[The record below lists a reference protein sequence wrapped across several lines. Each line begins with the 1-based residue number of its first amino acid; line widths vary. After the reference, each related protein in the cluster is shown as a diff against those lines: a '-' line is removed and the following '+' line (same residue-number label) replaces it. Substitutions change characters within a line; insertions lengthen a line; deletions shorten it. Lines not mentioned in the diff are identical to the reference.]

1 MGISLLGQF
10 LSLPTTI
17 SDWGVTAVW
26 SSHLGESHQS
36 STRKKP
42 SWWWL
47 LRLLGWLLCCLVSW
61 LFLFCLLVC
70 LVLLICLTYP
80 KMKEIVTHFNVCNI
94 LCLYNNTKTDT
105 MIKLNIYLFKIL
117 RNVWQISCMYLN
129 ITFWINVFL
138 QYETAKQSC
147 KHCCRPETAFSL
159 LQCLTDGKFAEMTHR
174 APGRC
179 WRYSLFFQISEN
191 RKLWKVS
198 LCNISHICTWSI
210 SVLYLAL
217 PESTF

>member
-1 MGISLLGQF
+1 
-10 LSLPTTI
+10 
-17 SDWGVTAVW
+17 
-26 SSHLGESHQS
+26 
-36 STRKKP
+36 
-42 SWWWL
+42 
-47 LRLLGWLLCCLVSW
+47 
-61 LFLFCLLVC
+61 
-70 LVLLICLTYP
+70 
-80 KMKEIVTHFNVCNI
+80 
-94 LCLYNNTKTDT
+94 

-179 WRYSLFFQISEN
+179 WCYSLFFQISEN

-198 LCNISHICTWSI
+198 LCNISRICTWSI

-217 PESTF
+217 PESTFSMTSSNKLPYESRCLGCILKWRLPFTDSSEDNFHYA